1 MLALQLA
8 EELLEQEVELSKTCT
23 VNVKENDYGES
34 DADNY
39 SEENEGVEIDD
50 DEINVVDLQ

>member
-8 EELLEQEVELSKTCT
+8 VELLEQEVELSKTCT
-23 VNVKENDYGES
+23 ANVKENDYGES

-39 SEENEGVEIDD
+39 SEENEEVESDD
-50 DEINVVDLQ
+50 EEINVVDLQ